1 MSERLLSAS
10 ICLLLLTS
18 MAPTVAAVGPSDSVI
33 WGVSYDWAHFEGDF
47 ENMTGVDTNAVN
59 EDLEDA
65 AEYAGFILETDQVV
79 SGGSHFFVESWD
91 DDVVVTIDD
100 ANGVSH
106 QVTKRMTELTIRHGL
121 LFDMGFTAAWTD
133 ENESIDIWMSAS
145 QEIVMVIDAV
155 YTEYVDS
162 DMMVYGGDLEMSG
175 EYGQE
180 ADLSFNLQ
188 VIAADEV
195 EAPEIDL
202 GYSVSFEIPNLS
214 SEWRVDQPVDYHHHL
229 SEQPVNEES
238 GNENGSEGDSEGGAV
253 GQEYEGGLIRGD
265 YSTITGYSLYLA
277 LDGLPAEDFGLNLDA
292 FNVELSDSI
301 PGTGDFR
308 EDLPV
313 ASGAMWDWEC
323 PPVGGTEDLN
333 IDGSTVE
340 AQCGIAPP
348 FPAGMAFMMG
358 FSLIPAFD
366 NGFQQLATVIEE
378 QVGAWMEEISE
389 EEGIFVC
396 DDGEEIPAEWENDG
410 WEDCSDGSDENEEQA
425 GGTFTCDNGEV
436 IPASWENDGEEDCS
450 DGSDENDESADA
462 MERFERMA
470 EALMNTNLNKTME
483 AFGEKLEILV
493 EDNVPS
499 EPVLDIE
506 DSCGIMFWTTEDSRV
521 VGLALLNDEDGDDSM
536 EVLLGPDIVGVAEH
550 GVELNLL
557 YFDGDDARDAKA
569 DILGL
574 IDIRDIAPESRHD
587 VEELY
592 DILGDDFLPDLDQ
605 TDTDGDGVI
614 DFFDQDDDG
623 DGMFDWEDPDPLS
636 GPVDEIVEDE
646 IDTIPG
652 PTTLAVITML
662 GAAAILMPRRED

>member
-33 WGVSYDWAHFEGDF
+33 WGVSYDWSHFEGDI

-91 DDVVVTIDD
+91 DDDQVTVEDI
-100 ANGVSH
+100 NGISH
-106 QVTKRMTELTIRHGL
+106 QVTKRVTELTIRHGM

-145 QEIVMVIDAV
+145 QETVMVIDAT
-155 YTEYVDS
+155 YIEYVDS
-162 DMMVYGGDLEMSG
+162 NLMVYGGDLEMSG
-175 EYGQE
+175 ELGNQV
-180 ADLSFNLQ
+180 DLSFNLQ

-202 GYSVSFEIPNLS
+202 GYSVLFEIPTLS
-214 SEWRVDQPVDYHHHL
+214 SEWRVDEPLDYLHHL
-229 SEQPVNEES
+229 TEYPVNEE
-238 GNENGSEGDSEGGAV
+238 NGSEEGGV
-253 GQEYEGGLIRGD
+253 GDEYEGGRIRGD
-265 YSTITGYSLYLA
+265 YSTVTGYSLYLSMN
-277 LDGLPAEDFGLNLDA
+277 GLPTEDFGVNLDV

-301 PGTGDFR
+301 PGTGDFL
-308 EDLPV
+308 EEMPV
-313 ASGAMWDWEC
+313 MSGAFWDWEC
-323 PPVGGTEDLN
+323 PPVSGTESLS
-333 IDGSTVE
+333 IDDSTFEV
-340 AQCGIAPP
+340 QCGFTPP
-348 FPAGMAFMMG
+348 FSAGMAFMMG
-358 FSLIPAFD
+358 ASLVPAFD
-366 NGFQQLATVIEE
+366 NGFQQLASVIEE
-378 QVGAWMEEISE
+378 QVGAWMDEVSSS
-389 EEGIFVC
+389 GNGTFVC
-396 DDGEEIPAEWENDG
+396 DNGEEIPAEWENDG
-410 WEDCSDGSDENEEQA
+410 WEDCSDGSDENEQSA
-425 GGTFTCDNGEV
+425 GATFTCDNGET
-436 IPASWENDGEEDCS
+436 IPASWEDDGEEDCS
-450 DGSDENDESADA
+450 DGSDENDESTGAI
-462 MERFERMA
+462 ERFERMA

-483 AFGEKLEILV
+483 AFADKLELLV

-506 DSCGIMFWTTEDSRV
+506 DSCAIMFWTTDDSRV
-521 VGLALLNDEDGDDSM
+521 VGFAVLNDEDGDDFM
-536 EVLLGPDIVGVAEH
+536 EVLLGPEMVWVGNH
-550 GVELNLL
+550 GVEMNLQ
-557 YFDGDDARDAKA
+557 YFDGNDARDAKD

-574 IDIRDIAPESRHD
+574 TQLRDIAPESKHD

-623 DGMFDWEDPDPLS
+623 DGLFDWEDPDPLA

-646 IDTIPG
+646 IDSIPG
-652 PTTLAVITML
+652 PSILAVITML

>member
-145 QEIVMVIDAV
+145 QEVVMVIDAV

-162 DMMVYGGDLEMSG
+162 DLMVYGGDLEMIG

-229 SEQPVNEES
+229 SEQPVNEGGES
-238 GNENGSEGDSEGGAV
+238 ENGSEGDSEGGAV

-301 PGTGDFR
+301 QGTGDFR
-308 EDLPV
+308 EDLPL
-313 ASGAMWDWEC
+313 ASGAIWDWEC
-323 PPVGGTEDLN
+323 PPVGGTQDLN
-333 IDGSTVE
+333 IDDSTV
-340 AQCGIAPP
+340 AVQCGLATP
-348 FPAGMAFMMG
+348 FSPGMAFMMG
-358 FSLIPAFD
+358 FSLLPAFD
-366 NGFQQLATVIEE
+366 NGFQQLANVIEE
-378 QVGAWMEEISE
+378 QVGEWMEEISSE
-389 EEGIFVC
+389 EDVFIC
-396 DDGEEIPAEWENDG
+396 DNGEEIPADWENDG
-410 WEDCSDGSDENEEQA
+410 WEDCSDGSDENEEGP
-425 GGTFTCDNGEV
+425 GGTFTCDNGAEIPASWDNEGPGGSFTCDNGEV
-436 IPASWENDGEEDCS
+436 IPASWENDG
-450 DGSDENDESADA
+450 
-462 MERFERMA
+462 
-470 EALMNTNLNKTME
+470 
-483 AFGEKLEILV
+483 
-493 EDNVPS
+493 
-499 EPVLDIE
+499 
-506 DSCGIMFWTTEDSRV
+506 
-521 VGLALLNDEDGDDSM
+521 
-536 EVLLGPDIVGVAEH
+536 
-550 GVELNLL
+550 
-557 YFDGDDARDAKA
+557 
-569 DILGL
+569 
-574 IDIRDIAPESRHD
+574 
-587 VEELY
+587 
-592 DILGDDFLPDLDQ
+592 
-605 TDTDGDGVI
+605 
-614 DFFDQDDDG
+614 
-623 DGMFDWEDPDPLS
+623 
-636 GPVDEIVEDE
+636 
-646 IDTIPG
+646 
-652 PTTLAVITML
+652 
-662 GAAAILMPRRED
+662 